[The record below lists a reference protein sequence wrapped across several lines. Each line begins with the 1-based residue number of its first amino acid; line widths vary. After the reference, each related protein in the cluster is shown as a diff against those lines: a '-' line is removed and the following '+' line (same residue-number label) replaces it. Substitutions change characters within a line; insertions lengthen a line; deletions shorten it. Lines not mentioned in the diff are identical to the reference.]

1 MLWLRCHLAQLQR
14 PAVTCETVGSTLKR
28 SQLPNIHREGF
39 LGGCSYQGPSRRFQR
54 VLIKVVTQET
64 AHSSLTLK
72 IHTCTHTWT
81 CTHTHTHGYVHAG
94 THICMHIKHMHRHIH
109 KIQPIK
115 FLVYSP
121 MCKSSLSALCTISAL
136 SSCAFSITSQDG
148 SVPCGSQR
156 NHSGCAAPW
165 HLTMVCLG
173 VNGTLSKVNNTS
185 CHPHCRL
192 LIEFCLEG
200 SPIST
205 CCNSAGRSINIWA
218 HFFLWEWIY
227 QLLQGCEIFQHF
239 YYIYICQDGWVD
251 N

>member
-1 MLWLRCHLAQLQR
+1 M
-14 PAVTCETVGSTLKR
+14 
-28 SQLPNIHREGF
+28 
-39 LGGCSYQGPSRRFQR
+39 
-54 VLIKVVTQET
+54 
-64 AHSSLTLK
+64 HS
-72 IHTCTHTWT
+72 HTYTWVCACRYTH
-81 CTHTHTHGYVHAG
+81 

-205 CCNSAGRSINIWA
+205 CCNSAWRSINIWA
-218 HFFLWEWIY
+218 HFFFYENEFINY
-227 QLLQGCEIFQHF
+227 SKDVKFSSIFT
-239 YYIYICQDGWVD
+239 IYIFVRMGGWTI
-251 N
+251 NRK